1 MSTSTTTIITLP
13 HLLKPHPYT
22 DELVTLRHVAQVNWV
37 CQELKTLFRQ
47 RNRISNSNTDFP
59 KPSVLKR
66 RTNNSDSDSA
76 HSEEEGEGVAEAEA
90 TTPVY
95 NGYVYSTVDY
105 FGIPRDIPRLYDP
118 EELKIQD
125 ECTY

>member
-1 MSTSTTTIITLP
+1 M
-13 HLLKPHPYT
+13 
-22 DELVTLRHVAQVNWV
+22 
-37 CQELKTLFRQ
+37 
-47 RNRISNSNTDFP
+47 
-59 KPSVLKR
+59 
-66 RTNNSDSDSA
+66 
-76 HSEEEGEGVAEAEA
+76 AEAEA